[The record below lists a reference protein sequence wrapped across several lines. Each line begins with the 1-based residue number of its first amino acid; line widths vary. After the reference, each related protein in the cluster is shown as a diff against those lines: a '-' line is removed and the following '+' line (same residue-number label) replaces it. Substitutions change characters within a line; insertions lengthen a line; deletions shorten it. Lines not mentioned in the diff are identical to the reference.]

1 MSQFV
6 SALELATYFN
16 GTTELSDLTPEW
28 IAQADLLL
36 EMISADVESAAGF
49 PIDAGSG
56 TVLLPGTWSS
66 DLDLGR
72 GNIREVT
79 AVTVNGVAVPATG
92 WYWNDRNLI
101 RRGGGFGFDGDCK
114 ADWSALGMQGAG
126 WRSGLHW
133 GGPSSTVALEESWGF
148 SAVPGIVRSLMLRI
162 AARTFGNVGQLT
174 QESLAVYSVSY
185 AGQGG
190 AGNDGSHV
198 TPAER
203 KRLRRAL
210 GGTVSGTATIGGR

>member
-16 GTTELSDLTPEW
+16 GTTDVDDLTPEW
-28 IAQADLLL
+28 IAQANLLL

-56 TVLLPGTWSS
+56 TALLPGTWSR

-79 AVTVNGVAVPATG
+79 SITLNGVLVSATD
-92 WYWNDRNLI
+92 WYWNDRNLV
-101 RRGGGFGFDGDCK
+101 RRGAEFGFEGDYE

-126 WRSGLHW
+126 WRSGAHW
-133 GGPSSTVALEESWGF
+133 GGPASTVAAELSWGF
-148 SAVPGIVRSLMLRI
+148 VTVPDIVKSLVLRI
-162 AARTFGNVGQLT
+162 AGRTFGNVGAIT
-174 QESLAVYSVSY
+174 QESLGVYSVGY
-185 AGQGG
+185 GQSSNV
-190 AGNDGSHV
+190 NDGSHV
-198 TPAER
+198 TANER
-203 KRLRRAL
+203 NRLRRAL
-210 GGTVSGTATIGGR
+210 GGTISGTATIGGR